1 MHIIC
6 FDNTGIT
13 KEISCTIYLIYNNI
27 LYINIYKIIGDYY
40 FLFFYETVTSYPD
53 MLGKSIP
60 MAHLWVQAGQAN
72 VPCTSMLHLVDRKTR
87 PHRFHILP

>member
-6 FDNTGIT
+6 FNNTGIT
-13 KEISCTIYLIYNNI
+13 KIPCAIYFIYNNI
-27 LYINIYKIIGDYY
+27 LYVNIYKIINYY
-40 FLFFYETVTSYPD
+40 SFYETLTSYPD

-60 MAHLWVQAGQAN
+60 MAHLWVQAGQAD
-72 VPCTSMLHLVDRKTR
+72 VPCTSMLHLVDRKIR